1 MNVFTS
7 TAPDYPLI
15 HITGSILPTQ
25 IYNDDLTDKNM
36 SFYENFRKVMKKDIQ
51 TLLES
56 NPLVV
61 HAFVTDLKIE
71 GTETSK
77 RRKRSILKVFTDF
90 TAVCSVRVSDI
101 FDMDDLQLYTRS
113 AIRNANP
120 NLFETLDEKSLSSF
134 NIVFEKPQKIK
145 INHKSKDQIVKL
157 IGKFIIIQIN
167 FHICQSFDKFII
179 FLRKNGN

>member
-15 HITGSILPTQ
+15 HITGSISPTQ
-25 IYNDDLTDKNM
+25 IYNDDLTDK
-36 SFYENFRKVMKKDIQ
+36 STLFYENFRKVMKKDIQ

-61 HAFVTDLKIE
+61 HAFVSDLKIE

-77 RRKRSILKVFTDF
+77 RRKRSTLKVFTDF
-90 TAVCSVRVSDI
+90 TAVCSVRVSEI
-101 FDMDDLQLYTRS
+101 FDIDDFQLYTRS

-120 NLFETLDEKSLSSF
+120 NLFEALDEKSLTAF
-134 NIVFEKPQKIK
+134 NLVFEKPQKIQ
-145 INHKSKDQIVKL
+145 INHKSKDEIVKL
-157 IGKFIIIQIN
+157 IGTFIIIEIQ
-167 FHICQSFDKFII
+167 FSY
-179 FLRKNGN
+179 LSVV